1 MLSPLQ
7 YLDNNDTIIFRG
19 DKMAIS
25 DKKTRTM
32 LTLEK
37 TDKDKL
43 QKLAKEQNRSL
54 NNLIET
60 ILKEYLANR

>member
-1 MLSPLQ
+1 M
-7 YLDNNDTIIFRG
+7 T
-19 DKMAIS
+19 IS

-37 TDKDKL
+37 KDKEAL
-43 QKLAKEQNRSL
+43 ERIAASENRSL

-60 ILKEYLANR
+60 ILKEYLKGKRT